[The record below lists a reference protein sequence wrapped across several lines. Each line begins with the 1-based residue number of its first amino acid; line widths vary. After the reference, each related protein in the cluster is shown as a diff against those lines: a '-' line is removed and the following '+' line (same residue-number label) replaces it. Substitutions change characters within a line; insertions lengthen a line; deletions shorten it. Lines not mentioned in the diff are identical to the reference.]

1 VVNRAT
7 HANFSGTSMS
17 APHVAGLV
25 ALLLE
30 ANPTLTPEEVRVIL
44 GATARDLLDAGRDI
58 HSGWGMVD
66 APAALVAAARHA
78 AGTSLA
84 EQFPDFD
91 ATP

>member
-1 VVNRAT
+1 
-7 HANFSGTSMS
+7 
-17 APHVAGLV
+17 
-25 ALLLE
+25 
-30 ANPTLTPEEVRVIL
+30 VRVIL

-66 APAALVAAARHA
+66 APAALVAAARLA

-91 ATP
+91 TTP